1 MIRRPPVLR
10 AFEPPSLVP
19 IPRVQALPLFATAGR
34 RRPTVQSQDPPPASN
49 HVDRTLPNGKSA
61 VTAASGKDVE
71 GVPAQPPSRSSV
83 SGASQAYPTSRPP
96 QSHSLATGFQKTPR
110 WTPQCSGSLPIRSGP
125 AAAQSRVPIAPQP
138 QPRQTSGNSNQDQR
152 ALLTGFPRRSA

>member
-10 AFEPPSLVP
+10 AFELPVLGPFPP
-19 IPRVQALPLFATAGR
+19 VQALPRFVISWR

-49 HVDRTLPNGKSA
+49 HVDRILPNGKSA
-61 VTAASGKDVE
+61 VTAASGKDVD
-71 GVPAQPPSRSSV
+71 GVHVQPPSSSWV
-83 SGASQAYPTSRPP
+83 SGASQSYPTSRPP

-152 ALLTGFPRRSA
+152 ALLTGLPRRSA